1 MVMEYIGFGSIGH
14 HEFVP
19 KIEYLQNTKLLKMFT
34 NCLRQLY
41 SFGGLTIGYSNKPPS
56 VSCCIE
62 ISCSTTLNFCHTRNG
77 FVNSL
82 ASRNYDVFSQVDK
95 LVIGN
100 LEKRIK

>member
-1 MVMEYIGFGSIGH
+1 MVMEYIGFGSVGH

-19 KIEYLQNTKLLKMFT
+19 KIEYLKNTKLLKIFT

-62 ISCSTTLNFCHTRNG
+62 IPCSTTLNFCHTRNG